1 MLLLLC
7 RFQVR
12 YIDGDEEILN
22 MRKEKW
28 YFLNESKSSK
38 DKEANQTGCDEEA
51 STMPQKKKAKTR
63 KEQSTNKQSK
73 MLSPFPPNVK
83 KDDEVI
89 YREVLTILFSATN
102 LFC

>member
-1 MLLLLC
+1 MSWDETGIATVSSC
-7 RFQVR
+7 R
-12 YIDGDEEILN
+12 
-22 MRKEKW
+22 
-28 YFLNESKSSK
+28 
-38 DKEANQTGCDEEA
+38 
-51 STMPQKKKAKTR
+51 PQKKKAKTR

>member
-1 MLLLLC
+1 MIHIFNLIQVIDNMLYLFMLLLLC

-38 DKEANQTGCDEEA
+38 VGNYI
-51 STMPQKKKAKTR
+51 SH
-63 KEQSTNKQSK
+63 
-73 MLSPFPPNVK
+73 LWFFVLFHPPDFVSCFH
-83 KDDEVI
+83 I
-89 YREVLTILFSATN
+89 
-102 LFC
+102 FC